1 MKGFL
6 ALRLTEVLSQG
17 VFNGWMDDIR
27 LVERYRNGDSG
38 AIEELV
44 VKYQKQIYA
53 FVYRIVHDTEEA
65 KDLTQKTFLKLFNAI
80 GGFRKEASFKTWLYQ
95 IAMNTSLSHLKQNK
109 HRTGEAELQEAIIG
123 SEAGALSL
131 VLEKERMDYL
141 RKALGE
147 LPERQKLAVILR
159 TYEGLSCKET
169 AEVMG
174 CSEGTVKAHYHSAV
188 KGLRDI
194 LKEKGYGF

>member
-1 MKGFL
+1 M
-6 ALRLTEVLSQG
+6 E
-17 VFNGWMDDIR
+17 DIR

-53 FVYRIVHDTEEA
+53 FVYRIVHDPEEA
-65 KDLTQKTFLKLFNAI
+65 KDLTQKTFLKVFNAI

-95 IAMNTSLSHLKQNK
+95 IAMNTSLSHFKQNR
-109 HRTGEAELQEAIIG
+109 HREREAELQETIIG
-123 SEAGALSL
+123 SQAGALSL
-131 VLEKERMDYL
+131 VIEKERKDYL
-141 RKALGE
+141 KKALGE

-159 TYEGLSCKET
+159 AYEGLSCKET

-174 CSEGTVKAHYHSAV
+174 CSEGTVKAHYHAAV

-194 LKEKGYGF
+194 LKERGYEF